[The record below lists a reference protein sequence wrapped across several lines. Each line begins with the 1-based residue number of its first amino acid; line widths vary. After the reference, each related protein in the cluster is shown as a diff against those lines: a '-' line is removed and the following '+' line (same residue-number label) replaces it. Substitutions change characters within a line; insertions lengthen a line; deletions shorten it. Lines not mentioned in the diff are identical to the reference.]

1 MNHHQDLLQVLHQK
15 AQVLFHLA
23 VLVDHLV
30 VALVEAQVDHQV
42 YLHQAVRLEAQVY
55 LHLVFLQDPLVEGH
69 QFHLVNRLVE
79 AFTQAVLHQKAQLR
93 AQLLA

>member
-42 YLHQAVRLEAQVY
+42 YLHQEVQVDHLQEVLQY
-55 LHLVFLQDPLVEGH
+55 HQVNLHQLVQVM
-69 QFHLVNRLVE
+69 FHL
-79 AFTQAVLHQKAQLR
+79 
-93 AQLLA
+93 